1 MIVKIGQSPFVL
13 VVESFNQKTGVR
25 NFNLRLG
32 NVAVLI
38 LLVSLDLN
46 SALGS

>member
-25 NFNLRLG
+25 HFVRG
-32 NVAVLI
+32 RHVEVTHR
-38 LLVSLDLN
+38 
-46 SALGS
+46 